1 MGWKSLKAPI
11 PMVLIGLPTV
21 LIIDSGFKSFL
32 SRTGMIE
39 PIEIQKKTDKRG
51 VDFTN
56 AHNVRWRLLEET
68 NVQQNFFQETSNDR
82 CPAILFAGYIQWQ
95 IQRGRLKA
103 ESCRTKR

>member
-1 MGWKSLKAPI
+1 
-11 PMVLIGLPTV
+11 MVLIGLPTV